1 MDKKV
6 QLSKNFKVVMIILI
20 VVGLISVAIGFLT
33 EDGKRAWANLLLNNY
48 YFLSVAIGAIFWLA
62 IQAVTQSGWSAAY
75 LRIPMAMSNY
85 FIVSMILFAIMF
97 FGIHDLYHWTHH
109 DAVINDAILLH
120 KKPYLNVPFFTI
132 RYIVFFALWIYLTQR
147 IKKLSLQEDQFGGT
161 GYFDKIEM
169 TSKVFIFVFAV
180 SF

>member
-62 IQAVTQSGWSAAY
+62 IQ
-75 LRIPMAMSNY
+75 
-85 FIVSMILFAIMF
+85 
-97 FGIHDLYHWTHH
+97 
-109 DAVINDAILLH
+109 LLSQDG
-120 KKPYLNVPFFTI
+120 LQ
-132 RYIVFFALWIYLTQR
+132 LIYAFQW
-147 IKKLSLQEDQFGGT
+147 Q
-161 GYFDKIEM
+161 
-169 TSKVFIFVFAV
+169 
-180 SF
+180 